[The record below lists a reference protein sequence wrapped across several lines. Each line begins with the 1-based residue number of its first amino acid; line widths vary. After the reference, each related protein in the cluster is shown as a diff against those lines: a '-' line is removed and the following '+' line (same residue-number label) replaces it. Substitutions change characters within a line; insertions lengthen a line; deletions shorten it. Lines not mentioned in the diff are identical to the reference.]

1 MKTQDPVNHIRF
13 YATSW
18 CPDCLRAKTILIKTK
33 APYKLID
40 IDQDPEGLEF
50 VKEVN
55 NGNRSVP
62 TIIFPDG
69 SKLVEPSSK
78 ELKKKIAAFFP

>member
-1 MKTQDPVNHIRF
+1 MQTEEHSNYIRF

-18 CPDCLRAKTILIKTK
+18 CPDCIRAKEILNKTK
-33 APYKLID
+33 IPYKLID
-40 IDQDPEGLEF
+40 IDQDSEGLEF

-55 NGNRSVP
+55 NGNRTVP

-69 SKLVEPSSK
+69 SMLVEPSNK
-78 ELKKKIAAFFP
+78 ELNKKIAAFFL